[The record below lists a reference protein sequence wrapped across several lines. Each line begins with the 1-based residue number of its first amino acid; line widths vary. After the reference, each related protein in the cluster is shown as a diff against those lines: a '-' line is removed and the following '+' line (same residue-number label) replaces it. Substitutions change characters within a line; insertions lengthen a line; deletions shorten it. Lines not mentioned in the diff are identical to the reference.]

1 MNKFVYVAQNLEGKK
16 IKGTYIA
23 EDENY
28 VRESLAK
35 SNLFIVSIKKIS
47 NKAPSAFFSVSG
59 KVGINELTSFSKQFS
74 VLIASGISI
83 IDSVNT
89 LKNQP
94 YSNLLKKT
102 LEKVEDDLY
111 EGMMLSESMK
121 KYPKVFPKFFASMI
135 YVGETSGKLSEVLI
149 SVANY
154 YTRERKNKNKL
165 RSALAYP
172 IVLFFMMIAVMVVML
187 HFVIPSFI
195 SSFSSMDIEMPWLT
209 MFLFNMSAFFRANW
223 QYLGLGIVV
232 IVGLIYMF
240 SKTKAGSLFLDRC
253 KISLPVFKKIN
264 MAIFTSQFVQSL
276 GLLLSSGLDIVTSLE
291 AINNTINNK
300 YLQIQFERVILDVKK
315 GIPLSTAIALEMKLS
330 SVVTEMIAVGE
341 KTGKTDK
348 MLLQTNDYFD
358 QEVEKALGI
367 ISTTIQPI
375 LLAILGGFIAIMFV
389 AIYMPILNMITSLN
403 TNQL

>member
-1 MNKFVYVAQNLEGKK
+1 MNKFVYVAKNLEGKK

-23 EDENY
+23 EDESY

-35 SNLFIVSIKKIS
+35 NNLFIVSIKKIS

-59 KVGINELTSFSKQFS
+59 KVGINELTSFCKQFS

-121 KYPKVFPKFFASMI
+121 KYPKVFPQFFASMI

-172 IVLFFMMIAVMVVML
+172 IVLFVMMIAVMVVML

-195 SSFSSMDIEMPWLT
+195 SSFSAMDIEMPGLT
-209 MFLFNMSAFFRANW
+209 MFLFNMSLFFRSNW
-223 QYLGLGIVV
+223 QYIGLTIV
-232 IVGLIYMF
+232 IIIALIYMY
-240 SKTKAGSLFLDRC
+240 SKTKRGRTFLDKC
-253 KISLPVFKKIN
+253 KVTLPVFKKIN

-276 GLLLSSGLDIVTSLE
+276 GLFLSSGLDIVTALE
-291 AINNTINNK
+291 SINNTINNK
-300 YLQIQFERVILDVKK
+300 YLLWNF
-315 GIPLSTAIALEMKLS
+315 
-330 SVVTEMIAVGE
+330 
-341 KTGKTDK
+341 
-348 MLLQTNDYFD
+348 
-358 QEVEKALGI
+358 
-367 ISTTIQPI
+367 
-375 LLAILGGFIAIMFV
+375 FV
-389 AIYMPILNMITSLN
+389 
-403 TNQL
+403 

>member
-1 MNKFVYVAQNLEGKK
+1 MNKFVYVAKNLEGKK

-23 EDENY
+23 EDESY

-35 SNLFIVSIKKIS
+35 NNLFIVSIKKIS

-59 KVGINELTSFSKQFS
+59 KVGINELTSFCKQFS

-172 IVLFFMMIAVMVVML
+172 IVLFVMMIAVMVVML

-195 SSFSSMDIEMPWLT
+195 SSFSAMDIEMPGLT
-209 MFLFNMSAFFRANW
+209 MFLFNMSLFFRSNW
-223 QYLGLGIVV
+223 QYIGLTIV
-232 IVGLIYMF
+232 IIIALIYMY
-240 SKTKAGSLFLDRC
+240 SKTKRGRTFLDKC
-253 KISLPVFKKIN
+253 KVTLPVFKKIN

-276 GLLLSSGLDIVTSLE
+276 GLLLSSGLDIVTALE

-300 YLQIQFERVILDVKK
+300 YLEAQFERVILDVKK
-315 GIPLSTAIALEMKLS
+315 GIPLSTAISLEMKLS

-358 QEVEKALGI
+358 QEVEKALNI

-375 LLAILGGFIAIMFV
+375 LLAILGGFIALMFV
-389 AIYMPILNMITSLN
+389 AIYLPILNMITSIQ
-403 TNQL
+403 T